1 MKTIEVFTDG
11 SSIGQNTKSD
21 ENRLCG
27 YGIYFPNK
35 ELPDI
40 SRKFR
45 HPPNTNQRTEL
56 YSIYVALVMIKKT
69 LEFDQIK
76 IYTDSMYSIKCLT
89 VWGKSWDKNDW
100 KTATNKP
107 VKNQDILKPL
117 YDIVKKLK
125 DKIEFEHVNSHTG
138 KKDYKS
144 IGNEIADKLAT
155 SGAKK

>member
-11 SSIGQNTKSD
+11 SSIGQNNKSEED
-21 ENRLCG
+21 RLCG

-35 ELPDI
+35 ELPDV

-45 HPPNTNQRTEL
+45 HPPNTNQRAEL
-56 YSIYVALVMIKKT
+56 HSIYVALIMIKKK
-69 LEFDQIK
+69 LEFDKIK
-76 IYTDSMYSIKCLT
+76 IYTDSMYGIKCLT
-89 VWGKSWDKNDW
+89 VWGKSWEENDW

-125 DKIEFEHVNSHTG
+125 DKVEFKHVNSHTG
-138 KKDYKS
+138 KKDYES
-144 IGNEIADKLAT
+144 VGNEMADKLAT
-155 SGAKK
+155 SGARK